1 MRTIEKNIYYLCEE
15 IDELKEQVSHWKKMY
30 EEEKDTNIKQTNERL
45 EETKKGVAN
54 ALMFALSVKDNPDGS
69 LSISKQDRKE
79 LSKCYKLEGVV

>member
-15 IDELKEQVSHWKKMY
+15 IDELKEQVSYWKKMY
-30 EEEKDTNIKQTNERL
+30 EEERDANIKQTNERF

-54 ALMFALSVKDNPDGS
+54 ALMFALSVKDNADGS

-79 LSKCYKLEGVV
+79 LSKRYKSEAVV